1 MSVPFLFAAY
11 ISNSIVNAQRAGE
24 LFFFCL
30 LFLKPLDP
38 VRVLVVKIGVSNL
51 RGINKRTSLQ
61 GLEKVPWGSR
71 VSKAR
76 LSRELSTWPGSE
88 GGRGEMVWMDL
99 REMECIDRYGVS
111 SLLIVIQPL
120 LTSPTPGWEPLVA

>member
-11 ISNSIVNAQRAGE
+11 ISNSIINSQRAGE

-38 VRVLVVKIGVSNL
+38 VRVLVVKIEVSNL
-51 RGINKRTSLQ
+51 RSVNKRTSLQ
-61 GLEKVPWGSR
+61 GLEKVSWGGR

-88 GGRGEMVWMDL
+88 AGGEKWCPKLQRG
-99 REMECIDRYGVS
+99 
-111 SLLIVIQPL
+111 
-120 LTSPTPGWEPLVA
+120 A

>member
-88 GGRGEMVWMDL
+88 GGRGEMVSQT
-99 REMECIDRYGVS
+99 RERSTGK
-111 SLLIVIQPL
+111 
-120 LTSPTPGWEPLVA
+120 EPLGRNSDLKSLAHSDLMGREVREWGR